1 MVALAAK
8 QLGSRYVWGGAS
20 PATGF
25 DCSGLVM
32 YTYKTGAGMQLPR
45 VAQDQFLAARMIPAG
60 RAVPGDLVFFHDQQG
75 SVYHVGIYAAPG
87 LMYAAV
93 DEAEGVR
100 YQQIWDPSSASYA
113 SFTHS

>member
-1 MVALAAK
+1 M
-8 QLGSRYVWGGAS
+8 
-20 PATGF
+20 
-25 DCSGLVM
+25 
-32 YTYKTGAGMQLPR
+32 
-45 VAQDQFLAARMIPAG
+45 
-60 RAVPGDLVFFHDQQG
+60 
-75 SVYHVGIYAAPG
+75 GIYAGPG